1 MVPPTT
7 HSLLLNTRPSLLSI
21 TASYQMST
29 PAATADADPIPT
41 LTTNTA
47 STTAEKTA
55 ALKLIADS
63 VAQQRQTAA
72 KSILFHQYALAAL
85 VLVLALQAYWLSP
98 IPLMTSAGGTI
109 MIELVAVRYIT
120 RGYIFAAET
129 INWNWLLESP
139 PSASHS
145 RSNSNSSNN
154 GHRRGSSSNGHK
166 RGRSNTTEEPVIVV
180 TKWGEEIIGALV
192 IRVSKRER
200 KAYVRAWTVL
210 RRYRGK
216 GVGRSLLEEG
226 VKRVMGK
233 AAVKGVEFEEEHASM
248 FGSFSS
254 PIIFPWGGAFVSCS
268 FGVEVDELH
277 SIDATFRSV
286 ADMPPPVSL
295 TIIQI
300 FSQDRF
306 ADNLATDS
314 IRILPP
320 PLNTTF
326 DTQEDRARDILDEIV
341 AAQKTHRRGS

>member
-1 MVPPTT
+1 
-7 HSLLLNTRPSLLSI
+7 
-21 TASYQMST
+21 MST

-41 LTTNTA
+41 LTTHTA

-109 MIELVAVRYIT
+109 MIELAAVRYFT

-139 PSASHS
+139 PSANHS

-154 GHRRGSSSNGHK
+154 GHKRGSSSNGHK
-166 RGRSNTTEEPVIVV
+166 RGRSNTTEEPVIMV
-180 TKWGEEIIGALV
+180 TKWGGEIIGALV

-248 FGSFSS
+248 FGFSS
-254 PIIFPWGGAFVSCS
+254 PIFLRCGGTSISCS
-268 FGVEVDELH
+268 FGVKVDELH
-277 SIDATFRSV
+277 SKDATLRAVCSV
-286 ADMPPPVSL
+286 AHVSPPVSL
-295 TIIQI
+295 TIIHMA
-300 FSQDRF
+300 SQDRT

-341 AAQKTHRRGS
+341 ASQKTHRRGS